1 MSRQAEADEFR
12 ILKAQMDKRYL
23 GKQPRLS
30 KEQMRKR
37 SDLDIEKYNQ
47 LAVADE
53 QEIEHE
59 YQSEYRGKVQNRRVA
74 LDYLPMY
81 TLSYELE
88 PNQVKQYVAFDRLVD
103 AFNARERKQHQLHI
117 INSNP
122 ILDEQ
127 DTKKYFA
134 YIDSLTQQID
144 RQRNERHLAPLL
156 FRRAIA
162 PMPKAADELFDDF
175 IFNFAANKKLQSS
188 RVKFPL
194 KVLRGEEVTYV
205 SKGQWQMEY
214 FFMNQDFYTLLFNS
228 EDEMNR
234 AKESTSIE
242 HAVVEKIYLDA
253 KTVKQFVFDRVKGVW
268 MLQEVIH
275 MPLSES
281 QNASFLMF
289 YDKFSKDEDAYQS
302 KHLAESVRFVGPDP
316 DDDFAQME
324 GVITPDT
331 WEAFAPELPSGM
343 IYNIVYGTPQKETG
357 RKIFVLRGIAN
368 GMEMELTFKHEGDK
382 WILTKLAT

>member
-1 MSRQAEADEFR
+1 MNYVIEI
-12 ILKAQMDKRYL
+12 ILYL
-23 GKQPRLS
+23 CIKFESESS
-30 KEQMRKR
+30 K
-37 SDLDIEKYNQ
+37 S
-47 LAVADE
+47 
-53 QEIEHE
+53 
-59 YQSEYRGKVQNRRVA
+59 
-74 LDYLPMY
+74 
-81 TLSYELE
+81 
-88 PNQVKQYVAFDRLVD
+88 QVTKMKRLVFVMMVGGLLLS
-103 AFNARERKQHQLHI
+103 ACQGQKSSSEATGE
-117 INSNP
+117 S
-122 ILDEQ
+122 Q
-127 DTKKYFA
+127 D
-134 YIDSLTQQID
+134 STQTVDTTATTLEEEIAQ
-144 RQRNERHLAPLL
+144 E
-156 FRRAIA
+156 A

-368 GMEMELTFKHEGDK
+368 GLEMELTFKHEGDK

>member
-1 MSRQAEADEFR
+1 MNYVIEI
-12 ILKAQMDKRYL
+12 ILYL
-23 GKQPRLS
+23 CIKFESESS
-30 KEQMRKR
+30 K
-37 SDLDIEKYNQ
+37 S
-47 LAVADE
+47 
-53 QEIEHE
+53 
-59 YQSEYRGKVQNRRVA
+59 
-74 LDYLPMY
+74 
-81 TLSYELE
+81 
-88 PNQVKQYVAFDRLVD
+88 QVTKMKRLVFVMMVGGLLLSACQGQKSSSD
-103 AFNARERKQHQLHI
+103 TTGE
-117 INSNP
+117 S
-122 ILDEQ
+122 Q
-127 DTKKYFA
+127 D
-134 YIDSLTQQID
+134 STQTVDTTATTLEEEIAQ
-144 RQRNERHLAPLL
+144 E
-156 FRRAIA
+156 A

-194 KVLRGEEVTYV
+194 KVLRGE
-205 SKGQWQMEY
+205 
-214 FFMNQDFYTLLFNS
+214 
-228 EDEMNR
+228 
-234 AKESTSIE
+234 SIE

-368 GMEMELTFKHEGDK
+368 GLEMELTFKHEGDK